1 MDPQT
6 AGFETAVDEPTVE
19 GEQEGV
25 RETGRLEAFSDGVFA
40 IAVTL
45 LILTIQVPSPLTTKP
60 NDLGPT
66 LLTNWPAYTAYLI
79 SFAFILVMWVNHH
92 NLFRLIQRTDQ
103 TFLLLNGLLLLFVTV
118 VPFPTAL
125 VAEYLQRW
133 HDARADSIVALAVFN
148 GTYVMIGVAFNL
160 VWRYA
165 SHRGRLLSRRADP
178 AAISEVHRRY
188 RFGPLYLV
196 CFAVGLLPPVP
207 WTLYISLG
215 LNVALAAF
223 WALPGRVPPRLIASG
238 R

>member
-1 MDPQT
+1 MDPET

-19 GEQEGV
+19 GEQKGE

-45 LILTIQVPSPLTTKP
+45 LILTIQVPKAPP
-60 NDLGPT
+60 GGLGGQLVT
-66 LLTNWPAYTAYLI
+66 AWPSYMAYLI
-79 SFAFILVMWVNHH
+79 SFAFILIMWVNHH
-92 NLFRLIQRTDQ
+92 NLFRLIHRTDQ

-125 VAEYLQRW
+125 VAEYLKS
-133 HDARADSIVALAVFN
+133 SIAQPQDNNGVVALAVFN
-148 GTYVMIGVAFNL
+148 GTYIMIGVAFNL

-178 AAISEVHRRY
+178 AAIAEVHRRY
-188 RFGPLYLV
+188 GYGPLYLV
-196 CFAVGLLPPVP
+196 CFVVGLLGFLSP
-207 WTLYISLG
+207 WYLAVSLG